1 MEKLMQYV
9 WQQRLLPVAEMR
21 TVDGRKVEIID
32 PGLLNTD
39 AGPDF
44 FNAKVS
50 IGGEVWVGNV
60 EIHYRASDWHR
71 HKHNTDPAYDSVILH
86 VVDKDDAIV
95 RRADGQIVP
104 QMRMPCDPALN
115 SRYSE
120 LVGRADID
128 LPCARE
134 ISSLP
139 PIYITDWISSLAY
152 ERIYDKAERIESIRQ
167 RLAGDWGKSVM
178 SQWHAVWASA
188 PTASLLSALH

>member
-60 EIHYRASDWHR
+60 EIHYRAS
-71 HKHNTDPAYDSVILH
+71 T
-86 VVDKDDAIV
+86 
-95 RRADGQIVP
+95 
-104 QMRMPCDPALN
+104 
-115 SRYSE
+115 
-120 LVGRADID
+120 
-128 LPCARE
+128 
-134 ISSLP
+134 
-139 PIYITDWISSLAY
+139 T
-152 ERIYDKAERIESIRQ
+152 
-167 RLAGDWGKSVM
+167 
-178 SQWHAVWASA
+178 
-188 PTASLLSALH
+188 PTRPTTR